1 MKATALN
8 MKEVT
13 GLYNNI
19 IIIETGGHGNTSDS
33 PLGTE
38 ETMAVLHQK
47 REAPRWKGDSVTRVH
62 RRVR

>member
-13 GLYNNI
+13 GLYSI
-19 IIIETGGHGNTSDS
+19 IVTGGHGNTSDS

-38 ETMAVLHQK
+38 GTMAVLHQK
-47 REAPRWKGDSVTRVH
+47 REASRWKGDSLTRVH

>member
-19 IIIETGGHGNTSDS
+19 ETGGHGNTSDS
-33 PLGTE
+33 PLETE
-38 ETMAVLHQK
+38 GTMAVLHQK
-47 REAPRWKGDSVTRVH
+47 REAPRWKGDSLTRVH
-62 RRVR
+62 RLVR